1 MTELWQHF
9 ASENIFWLGLTLA
22 IYLFGHFLYRK
33 SRFFPLLSP
42 IIVSVVLLIAV
53 LALSDTPYE
62 TYFEGAQTIHLLLG
76 PATVALAIPLFDQ
89 RARLI
94 QLFVPLVTGLVV
106 GGVVAVLSVIVI
118 GVLCGLS
125 TETLL
130 SLVPKSVTTP
140 IAMGISEAIGGMPD
154 LTAALVVITGIFC
167 SVVGR
172 GFFRLIRVSSDT
184 AKGVA
189 LGVSAHGMGTSAAF
203 SISPK
208 AGAFSGLAMGISGLL
223 TAFLA
228 PYLGVPVLEWLT
240 R

>member
-9 ASENIFWLGLTLA
+9 ASESIFWLGLTLA
-22 IYLFGHFLYRK
+22 IYLFGHFIYRK
-33 SRFFPLLSP
+33 SNFFPLLSP
-42 IIVSVVLLIAV
+42 IIVTVVLLIVV
-53 LALSDTPYE
+53 LIVTGTPYE

-89 RARLI
+89 RTRLI
-94 QLFVPLVTGLVV
+94 RLFVPLVTGLLV
-106 GGVVAVLSVIVI
+106 GGVVAILSVVVI
-118 GVLCGLS
+118 GVACGLS
-125 TETLL
+125 HETLL

-154 LTAALVVITGIFC
+154 LTAALVVLTGIFG
-167 SVVGR
+167 SVVGKA
-172 GFFRLIRVSSDT
+172 FFRLIHVSSDT
-184 AKGVA
+184 ACGVS
-189 LGVSAHGMGTSAAF
+189 LGVCAHGMGTSAAF

-208 AGAFSGLAMGISGLL
+208 AGAFSGLAMGISGLI

-228 PYLGVPVLEWLT
+228 PYLAVPVLEWLT

>member
-140 IAMGISEAIGGMPD
+140 IAMGIS
-154 LTAALVVITGIFC
+154 
-167 SVVGR
+167 
-172 GFFRLIRVSSDT
+172 
-184 AKGVA
+184 
-189 LGVSAHGMGTSAAF
+189 
-203 SISPK
+203 
-208 AGAFSGLAMGISGLL
+208 GLL

>member
-42 IIVSVVLLIAV
+42 IIVSVALLIAV
-53 LALSDTPYE
+53 LVVTDTPYE

-106 GGVVAVLSVIVI
+106 GGVVAILSVVVI
-118 GVLCGLS
+118 GVLCG
-125 TETLL
+125 
-130 SLVPKSVTTP
+130 
-140 IAMGISEAIGGMPD
+140 EAIGGMPD
-154 LTAALVVITGIFC
+154 LTAALVVITGIFG

-189 LGVSAHGMGTSAAF
+189 LGVTAHGMGTSAAF

-208 AGAFSGLAMGISGLL
+208 AGAFSGLAMGITGLL

-228 PYLGVPVLEWLT
+228 PYLGLPVLEWLT

>member
-42 IIVSVVLLIAV
+42 IIVSVALLIAV
-53 LALSDTPYE
+53 LVVTDTPYE

-89 RARLI
+89 RARLS
-94 QLFVPLVTGLVV
+94 VV
-106 GGVVAVLSVIVI
+106 VI

-154 LTAALVVITGIFC
+154 LTAALVVITGIFG

>member
-42 IIVSVVLLIAV
+42 IIVSVALLIAV
-53 LALSDTPYE
+53 LVVTDTPYE

-94 QLFVPLVTGLVV
+94 QLFVPLVT
-106 GGVVAVLSVIVI
+106 
-118 GVLCGLS
+118 
-125 TETLL
+125 LL

-154 LTAALVVITGIFC
+154 LTAALVVITGIFG

>member
-42 IIVSVVLLIAV
+42 IIVSVALLIAV
-53 LALSDTPYE
+53 LVVTDTPYE

-106 GGVVAVLSVIVI
+106 GI

-154 LTAALVVITGIFC
+154 LTAALVVITGIFG